1 MNEIRPQFSTT
12 VEPSEYDIQ
21 SQMEEFVV
29 LANEEKA
36 FYFPADVG
44 KIWGL
49 FLDWKKVSTKYL
61 KILGLLN
68 ELMDICYN
76 RNDPNPQYR
85 NAWIGTLP
93 LTKSTKFLHTIVQLR
108 DLIEEE

>member
-21 SQMEEFVV
+21 EQMEQFVV

-49 FLDWKKVSTKYL
+49 
-61 KILGLLN
+61 
-68 ELMDICYN
+68 
-76 RNDPNPQYR
+76 
-85 NAWIGTLP
+85 
-93 LTKSTKFLHTIVQLR
+93 
-108 DLIEEE
+108 